1 MGNAKMQKLP
11 SKLLFDGV
19 CQIHLEHH
27 SWSGTKAMATTNHLL
42 EIKQYGQSI
51 WMDNLSRDII
61 QSGELKDLVENKGI
75 CGITSNPTIFE
86 KAIANNAIYDADI
99 EAGIR
104 EGLPTYKIYESLVF
118 ADIRNACDILR
129 PVYEASNRQDGYVSI
144 EVPPTIAHD
153 TQATIAE
160 ARRYFQEIGRENVMI
175 KIPGTEAGLPAVEQV
190 ISEGIN
196 VNITL
201 LFSVQSY
208 INTAEAYIRGLEKRM
223 AEGKDISKIASVAS
237 FFLSRI
243 DSNID
248 DKIDAKL
255 KRGVDDQNVQAK
267 LTAVKG
273 KIAIANAKIAYQ
285 EYKKIIADS
294 RWQALAAKGAKV
306 QRLLWASTS
315 TKDPHYSD
323 VMYVDELIGPDTVNT
338 LPPGTIDA
346 CADHC
351 DVASR
356 IETGVDTAYQLIESL
371 KDPDININ
379 LDTVMDELLI
389 EGINKFVQPFQSLM
403 NSLENKVKLLSPV

>member
-1 MGNAKMQKLP
+1 
-11 SKLLFDGV
+11 
-19 CQIHLEHH
+19 
-27 SWSGTKAMATTNHLL
+27 MATNHLL

-61 QSGELKDLVENKGI
+61 QSGELKDLVENQGI
-75 CGITSNPTIFE
+75 SGITSNPAIFE
-86 KAIANNAIYDADI
+86 KAIAGNAIYDADI

-104 EGLPTYKIYESLVF
+104 AGLPTYKIYESLIF
-118 ADIRNACDILR
+118 ADIRYACDILR
-129 PVYEASNRQDGYVSI
+129 PVYEASNRLDGYVSI

-153 TQATIAE
+153 TQATINE
-160 ARRYFQEIGRENVMI
+160 AHRYFQEIGRENLMI
-175 KIPGTEAGLPAVEQV
+175 KIPGTESGLPAVEQV
-190 ISEGIN
+190 IADGIN

-208 INTAEAYIRGLEKRM
+208 INTAWAYIRGLEKRL

-248 DKIDAKL
+248 AKIDAKL
-255 KRGVDDQNVQAK
+255 KKGVDDISQEAK
-267 LTAVKG
+267 LRAVKG
-273 KIAIANAKIAYQ
+273 KVAIANAKIAYQ
-285 EYKKIIADS
+285 EYKKIIESVSEAAPQGG

-315 TKDPHYSD
+315 TKDPNYND

-338 LPPGTIDA
+338 LPPATIKA

-351 DVASR
+351 DVANR
-356 IETGVDTAYQLIESL
+356 VETDVEKAYQLVENL

-379 LDTVMDELLI
+379 IDAVMDELLV
-389 EGINKFVQPFQSLM
+389 EGIDKFVQPFQSLM
-403 NSLENKVKLLSPV
+403 NSLEEKVKLLSPV